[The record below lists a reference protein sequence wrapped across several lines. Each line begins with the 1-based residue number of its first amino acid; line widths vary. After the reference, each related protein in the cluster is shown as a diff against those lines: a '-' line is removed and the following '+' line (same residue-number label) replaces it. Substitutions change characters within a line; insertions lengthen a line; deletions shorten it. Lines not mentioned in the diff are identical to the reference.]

1 MVAVL
6 AADTLPDM
14 SEQPSTAGRSIEK
27 AIGTQA
33 GGAVEDLQYAEAV
46 EDLLGVLTYGEL
58 TGFSRLGAD
67 SDLAPTLTAKAELA
81 RLAVG
86 RFGHFERLR
95 RRLVELGADPER
107 AMEPFVVAVDS
118 FHERTAP
125 STWLEGLVKAY
136 VGDGISNDFYREISA
151 YVDPVTR
158 ELVAQVLA
166 DAGQAEFVVREVRA
180 AIEADP
186 RVAGR
191 LALWGRRLV
200 GEALS
205 QAQRVAADRD
215 SLASLLV
222 GSVDRPGADLA
233 ELVRMFGRLTEAHS
247 RRMGLLGLSA

>member
-1 MVAVL
+1 MVAVA

-14 SEQPSTAGRSIEK
+14 NDDPSAVSA
-27 AIGTQA
+27 AI
-33 GGAVEDLQYAEAV
+33 DDPQYASAV
-46 EDLLGVLTYGEL
+46 VDLLGALTYGEL
-58 TGFSRLGAD
+58 TGFSRMGAD

-81 RLAVG
+81 RLAVT

-95 RRLVELGADPER
+95 RRLVELGVDPER
-107 AMEPFVVAVDS
+107 AMEPFVVAVDA
-118 FHERTAP
+118 FHERTSP

-158 ELVAQVLA
+158 ALVAQVLA

-215 SLASLLV
+215 ALASLLV

-247 RRMGLLGLSA
+247 HRMGRLGLSA